1 MHWKPLL
8 WPTFA
13 AELLAARARLDLSTE
28 VGLAL
33 RADRHRLAMSQR
45 EYAVHRRFPLA
56 TVIRLETAA
65 GDMKLRDVV
74 DALEGTPF
82 VLTLCHRPPSAV
94 ASAGQTHAAAH
105 TPTPETHTAFTG
117 DDGALSPPTTE
128 HPSPHPVHP
137 AFWPRAELIAR
148 VRGGGRRF
156 AAHHVTEQVSY
167 PPPWWWYAESSRA
180 GTIPPDWYA
189 PRFTRRDLPAS

>member
-1 MHWKPLL
+1 MM

-13 AELLAARARLDLSTE
+13 AELLAARASLDLSTE

-45 EYAVHRRFPLA
+45 EYAAHRSWTLA

-65 GDMKLRDVV
+65 ADMKLRDVV

-82 VLTLCHRPPSAV
+82 LLSLCHRPPN
-94 ASAGQTHAAAH
+94 ASEAAGQIPTDGPAH
-105 TPTPETHTAFTG
+105 DTGTPAV
-117 DDGALSPPTTE
+117 DQSPD
-128 HPSPHPVHP
+128 PVHP

-156 AAHHVTEQVSY
+156 AAHHVTEQVSS

-180 GTIPPDWYA
+180 GTVAPDWYA
-189 PRFTRRDLPAS
+189 PRFTRRDASAS